1 MTIENILASL
11 WRFFLCPPL
20 EWINIDLVHNIALL
34 PLTRWNKFQLTWIDK
49 FLVSLWLTIILEFL
63 VELARWGIATAI
75 VAKAMIVEI
84 SLRAAIVLQHHV
96 LNLLIENLNANS
108 SSLLRYLI
116 RIIKVLFWNRA
127 FRLVVKLWRR
137 FRTHL
142 LLRNKIIFYYACDL
156 LVIEILTTASLI

>member
-1 MTIENILASL
+1 MTTENILASL
-11 WRFFLCPPL
+11 WRLFLCPPL
-20 EWINIDLVHNIALL
+20 ERIDIDLVHNVTLL

-49 FLVSLWLTIILEFL
+49 FLVSLRLTIILEFL

-75 VAKAMIVEI
+75 VAKALIVEI

-96 LNLLIENLNANS
+96 LNLLIENFNANP

-116 RIIKVLFWNRA
+116 RIIKVLFWNGA
-127 FRLVVKLWRR
+127 FRLVVQLQWR

-142 LLRNKIIFYYACDL
+142 LLGDEIIFYYACDL
-156 LVIEILTTASLI
+156 LVIEVLTTASLV